1 MPDFESVERWASFDC
16 YGTLID
22 WNGGISA
29 VLARLWPPA
38 EFGEN
43 VEGLLAYYHAV
54 EPVVQFDGSL
64 TYRQVLERSL
74 RALAAVRGL
83 PLADADASALA
94 DSLPEWPPFPEVTES
109 LTRLRDDGWRL
120 AILSNTDADYLDA
133 SIARLG
139 VEIDERVVA
148 SEIGSYKPGHRHWD
162 ELERRTGYPETHVHV
177 AASLFHDIEPCAELE
192 ITSVWINRR
201 GARSRT
207 GELWAAELPD
217 LRRLPETLAGLA

>member
-1 MPDFESVERWASFDC
+1 VTERWVSFDC

-22 WNGGISA
+22 WNGGIAS
-29 VLARLWPPA
+29 VVARLWPPS

-43 VEGLLAYYHAV
+43 VDGLLAYFHAI

-83 PLADADASALA
+83 PLADADATALA
-94 DSLPEWPPFPEVTES
+94 DSLPGWPPFPEVTEA
-109 LTRLRDDGWRL
+109 LTRLRADGWRL

-133 SIARLG
+133 SIAQLG

-201 GARSRT
+201 RERSRR
-207 GELWAAELPD
+207 GEIWAAELPD
-217 LRRLPETLAGLA
+217 LRDLPATLAGLA

>member
-1 MPDFESVERWASFDC
+1 VERWASFDC

-43 VEGLLAYYHAV
+43 VEGLLAYYHAI

-83 PLADADASALA
+83 PLADGDASALA
-94 DSLPEWPPFPEVTES
+94 DSLPEWPPFPEVTDA
-109 LTRLRDDGWRL
+109 LTRLRADGWRL
-120 AILSNTDADYLDA
+120 AILSNTDADFLDA
-133 SIARLG
+133 SIAGLG
-139 VEIDERVVA
+139 VPIDERVVA

-201 GARSRT
+201 GERSRSRQS
-207 GELWAAELPD
+207 WAAELPD
-217 LRRLPETLAGLA
+217 LHDLPATLARLA